1 MKQQPA
7 HTRKNRR
14 TTLGA
19 AVLSIAVLG
28 LTACGPDTSGEA
40 TEAEA
45 VELEG
50 VEPAEEI
57 TFWTNHPGGSQDVE
71 NELIAEFTEDTGIEV
86 NVVTS
91 GANYE
96 ETSQRF
102 QTAQGNAE
110 ADIVVLSDATWFPN
124 YLNDSLMPVDD
135 LLEAAEVD
143 PSGYVEALYQD
154 YLYEDAHYGVPY
166 ARSTP
171 LFYYNADHYEEA
183 GIEAPP
189 ETWEEAAEVSD
200 QLMEAGVADAA
211 FTFPPQDQYPAWSMA
226 NLVWGYGGAW
236 SDEWDFSAVSS
247 SETVEALEF
256 ARDAT
261 NDWAGVA
268 SGDPADDFSAGATSQ
283 IVQSTGSLGGILES
297 ADFEVGTAFLP
308 GGPAAEG
315 ETPTG
320 GAGLMIASDS
330 TPERQLAAAMFAGH
344 MSSPEA
350 TAEFSAATGYVPVHV
365 DADMSDVYAET
376 PQFETAVDQLERAR
390 VQDHARLFVPGGDLE
405 LSQALQ
411 DILTTDA
418 DVEETMQD
426 VQAELESLYESDLA
440 DEVEQ

>member
-1 MKQQPA
+1 MKKHIA
-7 HTRKNRR
+7 HTRKHRA
-14 TTLGA
+14 TIGT
-19 AVLSIAVLG
+19 AVFSIAVLA

-40 TEAEA
+40 TESEEVDFA
-45 VELEG
+45 G

-71 NELIAEFTEDTGIEV
+71 NELIAEFTEETGIEV

-143 PSGYVEALYQD
+143 TSGYVEALYED
-154 YLYEDAHYGVPY
+154 YNYEDAHYGVPY

-183 GIEAPP
+183 GIEEAP
-189 ETWEEAAEVSD
+189 ETWEDVADASE
-200 QLMEAGVADAA
+200 QLMEAGVANSA
-211 FTFPPQDQYPAWSMA
+211 FTFAPQDEYPAWAMA
-226 NLVWGYGGAW
+226 NLVWSYGGAW
-236 SDEWDFSAVSS
+236 SNEWDFSAVSS
-247 SETVEALEF
+247 DETVEALQF
-256 ARDAT
+256 AQDAT
-261 NDWAGVA
+261 SDWANVA
-268 SGDPADDFSAGATSQ
+268 SGDPADEFSAGATSQ

-344 MSSPEA
+344 MSS
-350 TAEFSAATGYVPVHV
+350 AESTTKFSEATGYVPVHV
-365 DADMSDVYAET
+365 DADMSDVYADT
-376 PQFETAVDQLERAR
+376 PQFETAVNQLERAR

-411 DILTTDA
+411 SILTTDA
-418 DVEETMQD
+418 DVAETMEG